1 MNFLTEIIVL
11 SNKTINLSKSEISY
25 CGESKSDIF
34 KVLIPCHLN
43 GIDTKQA
50 VISFCFV
57 TPNGI
62 DERILLNEI
71 GGITTRLRNYLMFYF
86 RPNKSFYSHIGNVKC
101 WIEVEH
107 DDILIK
113 SDICEIEIR
122 KHFCNNTQEKVIK

>member
-1 MNFLTEIIVL
+1 MNFLTEITVL
-11 SNKTINLSKSEISY
+11 SNKAISLSKSEISY

-43 GIDTKQA
+43 GIATKEA

-62 DERILLNEI
+62 VEKISLNEI
-71 GGITTRLRNYLMFYF
+71 GGVTTSLKNYLMFYF
-86 RPNKSFYSHIGNVKC
+86 RPNKSFYSHIGDTKC

-113 SDICEIEIR
+113 SDICKIEIHR
-122 KHFCNNTQEKVIK
+122 HFCNNMQEKIIK